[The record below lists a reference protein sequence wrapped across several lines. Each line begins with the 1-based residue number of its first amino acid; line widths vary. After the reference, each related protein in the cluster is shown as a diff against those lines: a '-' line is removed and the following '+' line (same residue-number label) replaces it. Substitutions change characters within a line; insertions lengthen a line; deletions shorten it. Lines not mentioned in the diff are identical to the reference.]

1 MTFRQL
7 GLCPQIAKACEDRGY
22 KAPTKIQEEAIVH
35 LLRKRDLL
43 AIAKTGTGKTAAFV
57 LPILQDIEKQKI
69 ESKNNNRV
77 LTKLII
83 APTRELV
90 LQLEK
95 SIESYAKY
103 LDIKICSVYGGANIK
118 TQIKKLDDKVNIV
131 IATTGR
137 LMDLIKQDKIN
148 VTKIDTLILD
158 EADSMLDMGFVADIQ
173 DILSSLTLV
182 EQIILCSA
190 TLGPNIKKLSSQIMQ
205 NPKVIEIKANDR
217 VNERIEQIAYPVTLE
232 KKLEMLSFL
241 IGSKNMKQVLVF
253 CKTKASAEE
262 IVSNLKLDGL
272 KAASIHGD
280 KTHGAR
286 TKAITQFKEGQIRVL
301 VATDVAARGLDIV
314 DLYYV
319 INFDLPFMPIDYVH
333 RIGRTAR
340 AGKNGIAISLLDEY
354 DVATIRDVEKYVG
367 QKIPK
372 LDLEGFEVGTR
383 IKMIATKKI
392 VETKDDIKRKKVGGA
407 FGNKKKKKEQKST
420 AKQRGKRIIGQ
431 KSK

>member
-7 GLCPQIAKACEDRGY
+7 GLCPEIAKACDDKGY
-22 KAPTKIQEEAIVH
+22 KNPTKIQEEAIEH

-57 LPILQDIEKQKI
+57 LPILQDIENQRRK
-69 ESKNNNRV
+69 SKDTNIQ

-103 LDIKICSVYGGANIK
+103 LDIKTCSVYGGANIK
-118 TQIKKLDDKVNIV
+118 PQIKKLESKVHIV

-137 LMDLIKQDKIN
+137 LMDLIRKEKIN

-158 EADSMLDMGFVADIQ
+158 EADSMLDMGFVSDIQ
-173 DILSSLTLV
+173 DILETLTILN
-182 EQIILCSA
+182 QTILCSA
-190 TLGPNIKKLSSQIMQ
+190 TLGPNIKKLSNQIMI
-205 NPKVIEIKANDR
+205 NPKVIEIKSNDR
-217 VNERIEQIAYPVTLE
+217 VNDRIEQVAYPVTLA

-241 IGSKNMKQVLVF
+241 IGTKNMKQVLVF

-262 IVSNLKLDGL
+262 IVKNLKLDGL

-286 TKAITQFKEGQIRVL
+286 TKAITQFKENQIRVL
-301 VATDVAARGLDIV
+301 VATDVAARGLDIT

-354 DVATIRDVEKYVG
+354 DVATIREVEKYLS

-372 LDLEGFEVGTR
+372 LDLDGFEVGTR
-383 IKMIATKKI
+383 MKMIATKTI
-392 VETKDDIKRKKVGGA
+392 VETKDDIKRKKTGGA
-407 FGNKKKKKEQKST
+407 FGNKKKNKEKKNV

-431 KSK
+431 RK

>member
-1 MTFRQL
+1 
-7 GLCPQIAKACEDRGY
+7 
-22 KAPTKIQEEAIVH
+22 
-35 LLRKRDLL
+35 
-43 AIAKTGTGKTAAFV
+43 
-57 LPILQDIEKQKI
+57 
-69 ESKNNNRV
+69 
-77 LTKLII
+77 
-83 APTRELV
+83 
-90 LQLEK
+90 
-95 SIESYAKY
+95 
-103 LDIKICSVYGGANIK
+103 
-118 TQIKKLDDKVNIV
+118 
-131 IATTGR
+131 
-137 LMDLIKQDKIN
+137 
-148 VTKIDTLILD
+148 
-158 EADSMLDMGFVADIQ
+158 VA
-173 DILSSLTLV
+173 
-182 EQIILCSA
+182 
-190 TLGPNIKKLSSQIMQ
+190 
-205 NPKVIEIKANDR
+205 
-217 VNERIEQIAYPVTLE
+217 
-232 KKLEMLSFL
+232 
-241 IGSKNMKQVLVF
+241 
-253 CKTKASAEE
+253 
-262 IVSNLKLDGL
+262 NLKLDGL

-286 TKAITQFKEGQIRVL
+286 TKAITQFKEGHIRVL

>member
-7 GLCPQIAKACEDRGY
+7 GLCSEIVKACEDKGY
-22 KAPTKIQEEAIVH
+22 EAPTKIQEDAIVH

-57 LPILQDIEKQKI
+57 LPLLQDIEKRRKEEQ
-69 ESKNNNRV
+69 NDNVV

-118 TQIKKLDDKVNIV
+118 PQIKKLESKVHIV

-137 LMDLIKQDKIN
+137 LMDLIRKDKIN
-148 VTKIDTLILD
+148 VTKIDALVLD

-173 DILSSLTLV
+173 DILETLTTL
-182 EQIILCSA
+182 QQTILCSA
-190 TLGPNIKKLSSQIMQ
+190 TLGPNIKKLSGQIMI
-205 NPKVIEIKANDR
+205 NPKVIEIKSNDR
-217 VNERIEQIAYPVTLE
+217 VNERIEQVAYPVTLA
-232 KKLEMLSFL
+232 KKLEMLSFM

-262 IVSNLKLDGL
+262 IVKNLKLDGL

-301 VATDVAARGLDIV
+301 VATDVAARGLDIT
-314 DLYYV
+314 DLFYV

-354 DVATIRDVEKYVG
+354 DVATIREVEKYIS

-383 IKMIATKKI
+383 MKMIATKTI
-392 VETKDDIKRKKVGGA
+392 VETKDDIKRKKTGGA
-407 FGNKKKKKEQKST
+407 FGNKKKKKEQKT
-420 AKQRGKRIIGQ
+420 IAKQRGKRIIGQ
-431 KSK
+431 RK

>member
-7 GLCPQIAKACEDRGY
+7 GLCPEIAKACEDRGY
-22 KAPTKIQEEAIVH
+22 KNPTKIQEEAIAY
-35 LLRKRDLL
+35 LMRKRDLL

-57 LPILQDIEKQKI
+57 LPILQDIENQKK
-69 ESKNNNRV
+69 ESKNENTV

-118 TQIKKLDDKVNIV
+118 SQIKKLDAKVNIV

-173 DILSSLTLV
+173 DVLGSLTLV
-182 EQIILCSA
+182 KQIILCSA
-190 TLGPNIKKLSSQIMQ
+190 TLGPNVKKLSAQIMV
-205 NPKVIEIKANDR
+205 NPKVIEIKSNDR
-217 VNERIEQIAYPVTLE
+217 VNDKIEQIAYPVTLS

-241 IGSKNMKQVLVF
+241 IGTKNMKQVLVF

-262 IVSNLKLDGL
+262 IVKNLKLDGL

-301 VATDVAARGLDIV
+301 VATDVAARGLDII
-314 DLYYV
+314 DLFYV

-354 DVATIRDVEKYVG
+354 DVSAIRDVEKYLG
-367 QKIPK
+367 QKIAK

-383 IKMIATKKI
+383 MKMIATKTI
-392 VETKDDIKRKKVGGA
+392 VETKDDIKRKKTGGA
-407 FGNKKKKKEQKST
+407 FGNKKKNKEKKAV

-431 KSK
+431 KK